1 MAGEFTWSTASGFL
15 TNDKLNKVF
24 QEEAQPLTRFRQFVT
39 IKEAF
44 GKSMGQNV
52 NWLKAANVS
61 TIGGRLVETNTMHET
76 KRPLTW
82 GTLTVDEYGNS
93 IPFTEKVSSLSEF
106 EIRDIIRGGLLDD
119 SVKVID
125 AKVESEFN
133 NTPLRYVGTHISNA
147 GVITTNSVATA
158 TNSSIL
164 NSFHV
169 RKMRLELEKR
179 NVPTFDSG
187 DYAMIVSLEA
197 AESLEGAIE
206 SVQQYTETG
215 FTKIMNGEI
224 GRMHGV
230 RFIKDGWAS
239 RFNVDLDART
249 STADTWTNAQ
259 SLNGYMFGRDTVR
272 EAIVTPENVRQKV
285 VTDYGRSHGLAWYGL
300 FGWRIEWET
309 ENDARIIKWDS
320 AA

>member
-1 MAGEFTWSTASGFL
+1 MAGEFSWSTASGFL
-15 TNDKLNKVF
+15 TNDKLTKVF

-76 KRPLTW
+76 KRPLTL

-93 IPFTEKVSSLSEF
+93 IPFTSKISSLSEF

-133 NTPLRYVGTHISNA
+133 NTPLRYVGTNA
-147 GVITTNSVATA
+147 TGPGAITTNSVAVA
-158 TNSSIL
+158 INSSVL

-179 NVPTFDSG
+179 NVPTFDTG
-187 DYAMIVSLEA
+187 DYVMIVSLEA

-206 SVQQYTETG
+206 AVQQYTETG

-230 RFIKDGWAS
+230 RFVKDGWAT
-239 RFNVDLDART
+239 RFNVDTDART
-249 STADTWTNAQ
+249 SSLDTWSNSL

-272 EAIVTPENVRQKV
+272 EAVVIPEEIRQKV
-285 VTDYGRSHGLAWYGL
+285 VTDYGRSLGLAWYGL

-320 AA
+320 AS

>member
-15 TNDKLNKVF
+15 TNNKLNKAY

-44 GKSMGQNV
+44 GKSQGETV
-52 NWLKAANVS
+52 NWLKAANVT
-61 TIGGRLVETNTMHET
+61 TIGGRLVETNTMHES

-93 IPFTEKVSSLSEF
+93 IPFTGKVSDLSEF
-106 EIRDIIRGGLLDD
+106 DIREIIRGGLMDD
-119 SVKVID
+119 NVKVID
-125 AKVESEFN
+125 AAVAAQFN
-133 NTPLRYVGTHISNA
+133 KTPLRYVGTHISNA
-147 GVITTNSVATA
+147 GVLTTNSVATA

-179 NVPTFDSG
+179 HVPTFDSG

-197 AESLEGAIE
+197 AESLEGAME
-206 SVQQYTETG
+206 SVNQYTETG
-215 FTKIMNGEI
+215 HTKIMNGEI
-224 GRMHGV
+224 GRVHGV

-239 RFNVDLDART
+239 RNTVDLDALT
-249 STADTWTNAQ
+249 SSAQTWTNSQ
-259 SLNGYMFGRDTVR
+259 SLNGFMFGRDTVR
-272 EAIVTPENVRQKV
+272 EAIVVPEEIRQKV

-300 FGWRIEWET
+300 FGWQIEWAT
-309 ENDARIIKWDS
+309 QADARIIKWDS